1 MTFRPGSGATEI
13 FLPSWST
20 RILQASRLRPLM
32 SIASDPHTPWAQLR
46 RKVSEPVVLPL
57 HGVEQ
62 PQQGL
67 GGLRLDRVLLPV
79 GLPVTLGVEAQDAQ
93 SDLHLSVASQYT
105 RGLGWNV
112 VMVTGL

>member
-13 FLPSWST
+13 LLPSWST

-32 SIASDPHTPWAQLR
+32 SIASEPHTPWAQLR
-46 RKVSEPVVLPL
+46 RKVSEPSCSHLTVWSSPSKR
-57 HGVEQ
+57 
-62 PQQGL
+62 L

-105 RGLGWNV
+105 RGFGWNV